1 MISQVNSLGRTA
13 LSTSAGQPS
22 VINTVR
28 SGAGS
33 FDFGRAAKCFI
44 DTVRSGA
51 GSFDFGRAAKCFINA
66 VRSGAGSFDFGRAT
80 KRHQHGAQR
89 RLFFRLRPCSQFLGC
104 FVLT

>member
-1 MISQVNSLGRTA
+1 M
-13 LSTSAGQPS
+13 
-22 VINTVR
+22 NTM
-28 SGAGS
+28 S
-33 FDFGRAAKCFI
+33 
-44 DTVRSGA
+44 SGA

-89 RLFFRLRPCSQFLGC
+89 RRFFRLRPCSQFLGC